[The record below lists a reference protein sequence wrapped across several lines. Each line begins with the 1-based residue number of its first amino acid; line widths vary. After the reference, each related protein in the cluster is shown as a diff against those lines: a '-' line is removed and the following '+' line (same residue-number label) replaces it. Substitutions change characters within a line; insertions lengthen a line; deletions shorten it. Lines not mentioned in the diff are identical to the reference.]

1 MNSTCVKQKRVATSA
16 NTPAANH
23 TSCITMSPSV
33 SSIRLMKVHLSVT
46 TIPAQEAGNDNY
58 QHLYSRSQ
66 ENHFWFLRE
75 NPYMDMVEKTQPLSG
90 EK

>member
-1 MNSTCVKQKRVATSA
+1 MNSTCVKQKHVAINA

-33 SSIRLMKVHLSVT
+33 SSIRLMKVRLSVT
-46 TIPAQEAGNDNY
+46 TIPAQEAGSENY

-66 ENHFWFLRE
+66 ENHFWFLRQ
-75 NPYMDMVEKTQPLSG
+75 NPYTSMVEAP
-90 EK
+90 